1 MSALAD
7 PRLHDVVLRYVAR
20 RVRSHADAED
30 IAQDVMLRI
39 IRHGDELENVVRVD
53 AWVQRLA
60 ANAIADHFRRA
71 VRRELPS
78 GDAVDEEPTLEP
90 EESGQAELRSEL
102 ARCLAP
108 MIARLPPIYRDALQL
123 TELDGASQTA
133 AAGQLGLSVSGMKAR
148 VQRARQQLR
157 ESLLTCCEVEL
168 DRRRAV
174 TEVRPRGDECGTCG
188 PRLAAA

>member
-30 IAQDVMLRI
+30 ITQDVMVRI
-39 IRHGDELENVVRVD
+39 IRHSAELEDVVRMD
-53 AWVQRLA
+53 AWLRRLA

-78 GDAVDEEPTLEP
+78 GDAIDEGPPVEV

-108 MIARLPPIYRDALQL
+108 
-123 TELDGASQTA
+123 
-133 AAGQLGLSVSGMKAR
+133 
-148 VQRARQQLR
+148 
-157 ESLLTCCEVEL
+157 
-168 DRRRAV
+168 
-174 TEVRPRGDECGTCG
+174 
-188 PRLAAA
+188 